1 MDQKLYETLNRKP
14 GLFAI
19 AAAMIFVIII
29 ILTFIVRIFQFPHHR
44 QQYLISENTQ
54 SVPTRILCI
63 IRVFNSFVDKPKH
76 NLDLSDEFKSF
87 QRGNNN
93 CTFLNSTSSS
103 MNEDNSGGGFYLLGF
118 SKINVTSGI
127 ISNYIGD
134 TNNEMNW
141 NLSMPQWNKF
151 SDVEFLI
158 SSDSGNFNFSEV
170 SVDEPK
176 ISDQIKYPQPTTWI
190 GLITPIH
197 VITKNEEPPL
207 TLTDLLSNVGGYLP
221 SGEFSAF
228 ILVVARRTRSDL
240 CHALYL

>member
-1 MDQKLYETLNRKP
+1 
-14 GLFAI
+14 
-19 AAAMIFVIII
+19 
-29 ILTFIVRIFQFPHHR
+29 
-44 QQYLISENTQ
+44 
-54 SVPTRILCI
+54 
-63 IRVFNSFVDKPKH
+63 
-76 NLDLSDEFKSF
+76 
-87 QRGNNN
+87 
-93 CTFLNSTSSS
+93 
-103 MNEDNSGGGFYLLGF
+103 MNENNSGGGFYLLGF
-118 SKINVTSGI
+118 SKNNVTSGI

-158 SSDSGNFNFSEV
+158 SSDSGIFKYKEIFYKALNGSYRSFQIFSIGNFNFSEV

-176 ISDQIKYPQPTTWI
+176 ISDQIEYPQPTTWI

-228 ILVVARRTRSDL
+228 FLVVARRTRSDL